1 MLSESELQLVV
12 GLCKTDRL
20 PRLDGDPVVAMQLS
34 LLGWLFASA
43 DVTGHA
49 FAIYYISNG
58 HYPALVL

>member
-34 LLGWLFASA
+34 LLGWLFGCNFHQPTREKA
-43 DVTGHA
+43 H
-49 FAIYYISNG
+49 
-58 HYPALVL
+58 